1 MNLAQRPRGI
11 ALLEVIVA
19 LVIVATFGA
28 ALFSWAG
35 QTYRT
40 ANRAVEL
47 LDEAEI
53 ERNLIELS
61 QAINPARQPQGK
73 LQTELYV
80 YDWQSQP
87 LRPPVDQIRHPMGI
101 SPYQVA
107 LYKLSLRVIRRT
119 DQSLVLQRDLQ
130 VAGHLQ
136 ARMRSAD
143 PFGAGTP

>member
-1 MNLAQRPRGI
+1 MSRPHLHLGI

-28 ALFSWAG
+28 GLFSWAG

-61 QAINPARQPQGK
+61 QVINPAHQPQGK

-87 LRPPVDQIRHPMGI
+87 LRPLVDQIRHPMGL
-101 SPYQVA
+101 SPYQVG
-107 LYKLSLRVIRRT
+107 LYKVSVRVLRRA
-119 DQSLVLQRDLQ
+119 DQSLLLQRELQ

-136 ARMRSAD
+136 ARVRPSG
-143 PFGAGTP
+143 PFGSSLP

>member
-1 MNLAQRPRGI
+1 MNTVRGI

-28 ALFSWAG
+28 GLFSWAG

-61 QAINPARQPQGK
+61 QAINPANQPQGK

-80 YDWQSQP
+80 YDWQSEP
-87 LRPPVDQIRHPMGI
+87 LRPLVDQVRHPMGM

-107 LYKLSLRVIRRT
+107 LYKVNLRVLRRA
-119 DQSLVLQRDLQ
+119 DEVIVLQRDLQ
-130 VAGHLQ
+130 VAGHRA
-136 ARMRSAD
+136 ARARPSGI
-143 PFGAGTP
+143 FGANPP

>member
-1 MNLAQRPRGI
+1 MNKTHRGRGI

-53 ERNLIELS
+53 ERNLVEIS
-61 QAINPARQPQGK
+61 QAINPARQPQGS

-87 LRPPVDQIRHPMGI
+87 VRPPVDQIKHPTGV

-107 LYKLSLRVIRRT
+107 LYKVSLRVMRRT
-119 DQSLVLQRDLQ
+119 DQSLVLQRELQ

-136 ARMRSAD
+136 ARARSAG
-143 PFGAGTP
+143 PPGFGSP